1 MIGSFFRKIY
11 TGGAVSKRD
20 AQKFYSALPVIYK
33 SKYKE
38 EKWCVKKRKKNEVWT
53 CESFFVSLSLC
64 LTKDFLKSPSE
75 KILTI

>member
-53 CESFFVSLSLC
+53 CESFFRFSLC

>member
-1 MIGSFFRKIY
+1 MKGSFFRKIY

-33 SKYKE
+33 ST
-38 EKWCVKKRKKNEVWT
+38 KKKSDVSRNVRRMRSERVNL
-53 CESFFVSLSLC
+53 FFVSLSLC

>member
-1 MIGSFFRKIY
+1 MWLEKGP
-11 TGGAVSKRD
+11 GQLGPNA
-20 AQKFYSALPVIYK
+20 SALPVIYK

-53 CESFFVSLSLC
+53 CESFFLFSLSLC